1 MIYDDLTGFLNWWF
15 SNGRPLNIPLDD
27 PIYAYKDELGKT
39 VTLFNVYRSDVYQV
53 QLIHV
58 PPNTEI
64 KLHIHPNMDSYE
76 VFNSGDVVFENN
88 GQFYSSEME
97 GSMMPIRILPTSW
110 HGGVFGKAGATFYS
124 VQKYINGT
132 LPSSAGEEWYGADG
146 STQYKV

>member
-1 MIYDDLTGFLNWWF
+1 
-15 SNGRPLNIPLDD
+15 
-27 PIYAYKDELGKT
+27 
-39 VTLFNVYRSDVYQV
+39 
-53 QLIHV
+53 
-58 PPNTEI
+58 
-64 KLHIHPNMDSYE
+64 MDSYE